1 MHAKLIYSF
10 FLTLDKIKERAMPKN
25 SRRTQGADSKVT
37 TDHEEIRR
45 WAESRGGKPASVKR
59 THEKDGPG
67 IIRIDFPGF
76 SGGKSLEPIS
86 WEEFFEQFDERKLA
100 FLYQEKTAYGEVSRF
115 NKLISRESAGERG
128 KKAA

>member
-1 MHAKLIYSF
+1 
-10 FLTLDKIKERAMPKN
+10 MPKN
-25 SRRTQGADSKVT
+25 SRRTHGAESRVT
-37 TDHEEIRR
+37 TDHEEIKK

-59 THEKDGPG
+59 THEKDEPG

-76 SGGKSLEPIS
+76 TGGKSLEPIS

-100 FLYQEKTAYGEVSRF
+100 FLYQEKTASGEVSRF
-115 NKLISRESAGERG
+115 NKLISRGSAVERG